1 MFSGIALHPS
11 CALFIWLV
19 AVLGIQFSSY
29 PAIATVMVTALVV
42 GSQSVR
48 TWFGYVRRAR
58 WLLLSLWLIL
68 AYNTAG
74 EAFMDLPWAPTEEG
88 IAVANLQSVRLV
100 AMLAFLACLFS
111 SLGLGGVVSGLWG
124 GLRPLSGLGLD
135 IERLVVRL
143 SLVLENLQTPQ
154 PKGAWRQML
163 HAHSGMIVGPAT
175 LRIDVPLWQ
184 ARDTL
189 IVLIAV
195 LGLIGVI
202 WL

>member
-1 MFSGIALHPS
+1 MGVQFSGY
-11 CALFIWLV
+11 
-19 AVLGIQFSSY
+19 Q
-29 PAIATVMVTALVV
+29 AIAALTAAALVV
-42 GSQSVR
+42 GSHGVR
-48 TWFGYVRRAR
+48 TWLGYVRRAR
-58 WLLLSLWLIL
+58 WLLLTLWLIL

-88 IAVANLQSVRLV
+88 IAVANLQAVRLV
-100 AMLAFLACLFS
+100 AMLAFLACLFA
-111 SLGLGGVVSGLWG
+111 SLGQDGIVGGLWG
-124 GLRPLSGLGLD
+124 GLRPLRGLGLD
-135 IERLVVRL
+135 VERLVVRL

-175 LRIDVPLWQ
+175 MRIDVPLWR

-189 IVLIAV
+189 IVLIAI